1 MCVVCRVHDNV
12 IAILCQSGD
21 MESWPAAVS
30 CHKLCTTETKLCNP
44 SKVSAGMSPVRYSLR
59 LRAGPTV
66 HYRNSGRLFL
76 MDSGAFLEASI
87 GKINVSK
94 CQDHTE

>member
-21 MESWPAAVS
+21 MESSIAAVSS

-44 SKVSAGMSPVRYSLR
+44 SKVRAGMSPARYSLR

-66 HYRNSGRLFL
+66 MHYRNSGRLL
-76 MDSGAFLEASI
+76 LVILI
-87 GKINVSK
+87 GFRGLP
-94 CQDHTE
+94 